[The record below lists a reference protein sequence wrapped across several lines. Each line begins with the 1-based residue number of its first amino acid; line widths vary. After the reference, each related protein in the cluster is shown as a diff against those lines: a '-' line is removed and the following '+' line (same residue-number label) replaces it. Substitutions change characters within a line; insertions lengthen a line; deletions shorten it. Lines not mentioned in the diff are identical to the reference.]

1 MSPRR
6 SIAFIAALMLGV
18 LAITAAVSSQVVDRQ
33 LVLHTAPTFRAYLT
47 LADPQGAIM
56 ADRQENA
63 IEVLGFGWGVSN
75 LVPRPGTQTVA
86 GVRPE
91 VGDLVITKPIDRSSP
106 LLALACAEGR
116 TIADAELVFFARA
129 SDEEPTG
136 IVRLR
141 GVRIR
146 SVEGETGSSAPGLT
160 ETVALAFGQVEWVY
174 YARDE
179 RGGVNRIVAG
189 WDVAENRGY

>member
-6 SIAFIAALMLGV
+6 WAAFSAAVMVGV
-18 LAITAAVSSQVVDRQ
+18 LAVTAAVSSQVGDRQ
-33 LVLHTAPTFRAYLT
+33 LVLHTAPTFKAYLT

-63 IEVLGFGWGVSN
+63 IEVLGFEWGVSN
-75 LVPRPGTQTVA
+75 LVPRPGTQIVA

-91 VGDLVITKPIDRSSP
+91 VGDLVITKPIDKSSP

-116 TIADAELVFFARA
+116 TIPDAELAFFAQA
-129 SDEEPTG
+129 SDEQPTG

-141 GVRIR
+141 AVRIR
-146 SVEGETGSSAPGLT
+146 SVESESSSSAPGLK
-160 ETVALAFGQVEWVY
+160 ETVSLAFNQVEWVY
-174 YARDE
+174 YERDE

-189 WDVAENRGY
+189 WDVTENRGY